1 MKSHLMMFC
10 CGRARGCALLF
21 WAALVA
27 SCSSDATNG
36 DEEARQPD
44 TRQGNNSPQLPTGMT
59 PPAAAATPNQPSP
72 SSPAAETPA
81 RSEGNMPNVDP
92 SNLNEPPAAGSAP
105 GGAASSPMAMG
116 SGGSAGQMGS
126 AGSGGAAGSAQ
137 GAAGSA
143 AQPVSDCPAQVLAAG
158 NTTRTLQVGNAMRSY
173 VLHVPSTYT
182 GNQRVPLLFDFHGLG
197 GSGQG
202 EANSSSYVA
211 ATQSEGV
218 ILAFPTGTS
227 DGIGQGWN
235 VGTCCA
241 GGDDVAFTRAMVTQ
255 IQSLACIDNKR
266 IYVSGFSNG
275 GGMSHKLACEAAD
288 IIAAVAPASFDFGED
303 NVDDCNPSR
312 PISVVMQRGTNDFAV
327 PFEGGA
333 TPVTNRIVF
342 LGAQATFDK
351 WSELDGCTGPEQDI
365 GNNCRQRS
373 QCNAGV
379 ETSLCVIQGGG
390 HQPPNANLL
399 WPILREY
406 SLP

>member
-1 MKSHLMMFC
+1 MKSSLIVVPFKH
-10 CGRARGCALLF
+10 APSVALLLCGAL
-21 WAALVA
+21 AAA
-27 SCSSDATNG
+27 CSSDGTSGASDTSR
-36 DEEARQPD
+36 EPD
-44 TRQGNNSPQLPTGMT
+44 TRQGSNAPQAPAAAPPGSTGTPMGNT
-59 PPAAAATPNQPSP
+59 PPAGQSPPS
-72 SSPAAETPA
+72 AEGSMPGNVDTTNL
-81 RSEGNMPNVDP
+81 NMPP
-92 SNLNEPPAAGSAP
+92 SNSSGGGTPPPAA
-105 GGAASSPMAMG
+105 ML
-116 SGGSAGQMGS
+116 GS
-126 AGSGGAAGSAQ
+126 AGSTAQMGTGGQGNTPPATGGAG
-137 GAAGSA
+137 GGPPVVAA
-143 AQPVSDCPAQVLAAG
+143 DCPAQVLAAG
-158 NTTRTLQVGNAMRSY
+158 NTTRNIQVGNAMRSY
-173 VLHVPSTYT
+173 ILHVPNTYT

-202 EANSSSYVA
+202 EANGSSYVA
-211 ATQSEGV
+211 ATQAESV

-255 IQSLACIDNKR
+255 IQGLACIDSKR

-275 GGMSHKLACEAAD
+275 GGMSHKLACDAAD
-288 IIAAVAPASFDFGED
+288 IIAAAAPGSFDFGED
-303 NVDDCNPSR
+303 NVDDCDPSR

-351 WSELDGCTGPEQDI
+351 WSELDGCTGPEVDI

-379 ETSLCVIQGGG
+379 ETTLCVIQGGG

-406 SLP
+406 TLP